1 MVNKPEA
8 QGFKSLVFFKK
19 REVGP
24 SSEIPVF
31 IGKKHCPE
39 SGSMVIFTGSVSKLE
54 LSLAQT
60 YEKHMRSSFHLQQGP
75 AASVTGFYQ
84 FLSND
89 AIHQSSKIFDYKRA
103 HPLNFE
109 RQSGGISRQRIKV
122 SFSFFKIRPKLLD
135 HQF

>member
-1 MVNKPEA
+1 MKSTGLNQA
-8 QGFKSLVFFKK
+8 QFLNALSQSL
-19 REVGP
+19 
-24 SSEIPVF
+24 S
-31 IGKKHCPE
+31 
-39 SGSMVIFTGSVSKLE
+39 
-54 LSLAQT
+54 LSLAQFWL
-60 YEKHMRSSFHLQQGP
+60 KHMSSFHLQQGP

-89 AIHQSSKIFDYKRA
+89 AIRQSSNIFDYKRA